1 MTMRRIIKLTYI
13 LASITFLLCGC
24 SEDVFMPSAFTE
36 GEKVTTSLICQDNS
50 PKSINITRATEAEER
65 RLDNLYIYVFDKDG
79 QLIGYK
85 AITNG
90 LDQNTSSSHQAN
102 IKGIKTRSG
111 QAYIYAIANVHTGLY
126 PVSTSDGIE
135 EGKLPIALSEDK
147 AQNGEYAFTKDML
160 LSLPFVRDA
169 EGTIQISSCFLMS
182 GSVNNGQP
190 VNISSTGVISPDNA
204 IKLNRIVS
212 KVKFT
217 IKAAEGN
224 KRQFALTNY
233 DIMNISM
240 NGSLI
245 GTVDG
250 NIKASSDS
258 FSDIL
263 GLFRG
268 VNDIDSLG
276 REFFEVYLPENLQN
290 AQNHVSSWHE
300 READDSSIPKVFKN
314 APEYGTYVVLRG
326 KYSEVANGTT
336 KNADV
341 TYYVHLGDCSR
352 DFNNYDVERNC
363 KYTFNITVVGVDQ
376 IIVEAKKEGN
386 VQPGSEG
393 IVLEY
398 GSAGKNL
405 MLDSHYE
412 HMVMRFYQK
421 DIKTLK
427 QNGHGYYYQVQD
439 INGKSDPIEVT
450 TSAKEG
456 TGKLNGAS
464 TDWLEF
470 AIGSSTLGY
479 SEYSTNAKARGTA
492 CKYPGKGKTGLY
504 QVEDFLKLLYSHAD
518 DTNNDFWRKGSG
530 NNRYVD
536 ATCFVSE
543 NYYDDKVWKQYVND
557 AQIRSFY
564 VANEVSESEDG
575 RSIYAKAAYGLQQYN
590 IQTFYNR
597 ELSDTIVAYGCETIN
612 DEEGLNFTVNGK
624 GTQFESN
631 GKDKWDGRANM
642 LTDIFDTKD
651 GVATNTPKYTWEDLK
666 DNKSLVKACMSRN
679 RDLNGDG
686 KISQDEV
693 KWYVPTIEQ
702 YAGLWIGEE
711 VIHTD
716 SKLFNRSTSTI
727 VNDPEDRM
735 LYYTSTKGTNTFFS
749 EEGMATNNHDPSKSN
764 GYPPTLIRCIRNLK
778 SNSSGYKDTPHKY
791 YSYDKINK
799 LVNLERV
806 DSKALNVTGEQGELN
821 EHTERSEGNKP
832 ASSFY
837 IASNTYTKSNATQAN
852 VVGGTIKCYG
862 NYEQTDKKWR
872 VPNQREMSI
881 MVLIDTDLVKGTYC
895 RTKFSNMKFRK
906 SWTYTNVFTMSDHWS
921 KVGSIRCIKVKK

>member
-1 MTMRRIIKLTYI
+1 MKRIITLTYI
-13 LASITFLLCGC
+13 LASITCLFCGC
-24 SEDVFMPSAFTE
+24 SEDVFMPNTLAK

-50 PKSINITRATEAEER
+50 PRSIDITRATEAEER
-65 RLDNLYIYVFDKDG
+65 RLDNLYIYIFDNEG

-85 AITNG
+85 GITTG
-90 LDQNTSSSHQAN
+90 LDQNTNSSHQAN
-102 IKGIKTRSG
+102 IKGIKTRTG

-126 PVSTSDGIE
+126 PVSTSNGSIE
-135 EGKLPIALSEDK
+135 KGKLPIALDEEK
-147 AQNGEYAFTKDML
+147 AQNGEYTFTKDML
-160 LSLPFVRDA
+160 LNLPFVRDE
-169 EGTIQISSCFLMS
+169 EGSIQISSCFLMS

-190 VNISSTGVISPDNA
+190 VTISNMGTISPINV

-217 IKAAEGN
+217 IKAATGN
-224 KRQFALTNY
+224 KRQFTLSNY

-245 GTVDG
+245 GTTDG
-250 NIKASSDS
+250 NTQASADS
-258 FSDIL
+258 FSDIP

-268 VNDIDSLG
+268 VNDIDSLD
-276 REFFEVYLPENLQN
+276 REFFEVYLPENLQT
-290 AQNHVSSWHE
+290 AQNNVSNWHE
-300 READDSSIPKVFKN
+300 READDSSIPKVFQN
-314 APEYGTYVVLRG
+314 APSYGTYVVIRG
-326 KYSEVANGTT
+326 KYSEVVNGTT

-363 KYTFNITVVGVDQ
+363 KYTFNITVEGVDQ

-386 VQPGSEG
+386 TQPGSEG

-456 TGKLNGAS
+456 KGNLNGAS

-479 SEYSTNAKARGTA
+479 SEYSTDAKARGKA

-543 NYYDDKVWKQYVND
+543 NYYADKVWKQYVND

-564 VANEVSESEDG
+564 VANEVAESNDG

-612 DEEGLNFTVNGK
+612 DEEGLGFTANGN
-624 GTQFESN
+624 GTQFQSKGN
-631 GKDKWDGRANM
+631 DTWDGRANM
-642 LTDIFDTKD
+642 LADIFDTKD
-651 GVATNTPKYTWEDLK
+651 GVLSNDTKDTWESLSN
-666 DNKSLVKACMSRN
+666 NKSLVKACMSRN

-686 KISQDEV
+686 KITQDEV

-727 VNDPEDRM
+727 VKDPDDRM
-735 LYYTSTKGTNTFFS
+735 LYYTSTKGVNTFFS
-749 EEGMATNNHDPSKSN
+749 EEGMATNNYTASYRD
-764 GYPPTLIRCIRNLK
+764 YPPTLIRCIRNLK
-778 SNSSGYKDTPHKY
+778 SNAPGYADTPHKY
-791 YSYDKINK
+791 YSYDEKNK
-799 LVNLERV
+799 LVSLDRV

-837 IASNTYTKSNATQAN
+837 IASKTYTKSNATQQN
-852 VVGGTIKCYG
+852 VVEGIVKCYG

-881 MVLIDTDLVKGTYC
+881 MVLIDTDLIKGTYC
-895 RTKFSNMKFRK
+895 RTKFSNMNFRK
-906 SWTYTNVFTMSDHWS
+906 SWTYTSVFTMNDHWNT
-921 KVGSIRCIKVKK
+921 VGSIRCIKVKK